1 MCRAYPTRAVALDR
15 HRAALVFFN
24 ERACPLNQYVRELA
38 SETTRASSRTQFV
51 GRFASF
57 AVIRTMARRTQPPGN
72 TRSAS
77 RFGDDRADHLGSHA
91 PGSRHATTSSEAREL
106 AAELAALIADQA
118 TPPLLDSAQ
127 AAAILNVP
135 RSWIAAEA
143 RAGRIPHV
151 RLGRYVRF
159 NRDDLI
165 AWCEGRAVG
174 PRPKRRMP
182 V

>member
-1 MCRAYPTRAVALDR
+1 
-15 HRAALVFFN
+15 
-24 ERACPLNQYVRELA
+24 
-38 SETTRASSRTQFV
+38 
-51 GRFASF
+51 
-57 AVIRTMARRTQPPGN
+57 MARRTQPPN
-72 TRSAS
+72 NDRSARRS
-77 RFGDDRADHLGSHA
+77 GHGRTDDQGSPTA
-91 PGSRHATTSSEAREL
+91 SSRHGTGSPDVHEL
-106 AAELAALIADQA
+106 AAELAALISDQA
-118 TPPLLDSAQ
+118 TPPLLDSVQ

-174 PRPKRRMP
+174 PRPKRRTP
-182 V
+182 A

>member
-1 MCRAYPTRAVALDR
+1 MLSVRHTLLGR
-15 HRAALVFFN
+15 HRAALVFFKQ
-24 ERACPLNQYVRELA
+24 RACPLNRYVRELA
-38 SETTRASSRTQFV
+38 SETSWPSGRTQFV
-51 GRFASF
+51 GRFARF
-57 AVIRTMARRTQPPGN
+57 AVIWVMARRTQPPGN
-72 TRSAS
+72 TRSARRS
-77 RFGDDRADHLGSHA
+77 GDGRADHYDSPA
-91 PGSRHATTSSEAREL
+91 SNSRHATTSFEAREL
-106 AAELAALIADQA
+106 AAELAVLIADQA
-118 TPPLLDSAQ
+118 TPPLLDSVQ